1 VVDKFVTF
9 ILISELFYRLC
20 ALRAAGFEAEWLG
33 PGTAHTSLHKGCSD
47 PNHCP
52 QHEADSAPLKWGAI
66 KTNVGGNKAHKIWLG
81 LGLVKKW

>member
-1 VVDKFVTF
+1 MAFSKNIRVRAENGEK
-9 ILISELFYRLC
+9 LAA

>member
-1 VVDKFVTF
+1 MFSKHIRVRAENGEK
-9 ILISELFYRLC
+9 LAA

-52 QHEADSAPLKWGAI
+52 QH
-66 KTNVGGNKAHKIWLG
+66 
-81 LGLVKKW
+81 